1 MKLKVFFILSLV
13 FCLIVAAVAPAA
25 YAEEP
30 PALGDFIDRY
40 GPLLGDGLDALTDW
54 LDGKAASLAPE
65 LRETLRDIDT
75 EALFSDL
82 TDLIGETR
90 GMDDD
95 ALRAA
100 VLALAERHGVHLVD
114 RQVEQ
119 LMKLCRTL
127 EKLDARQLRE
137 RMDALRDALGDDAV
151 PGGLRGVWNSVVRAL
166 TDAAN
171 WLSRAV
177 GGWFR

>member
-1 MKLKVFFILSLV
+1 MKLKVFFILSLA
-13 FCLIVAAVAPAA
+13 FCLIVAAVTPAV

-90 GMDDD
+90 GMDAD
-95 ALRAA
+95 AGVVRNLQQGGRERPRRAA
-100 VLALAERHGVHLVD
+100 LPRHRH
-114 RQVEQ
+114 
-119 LMKLCRTL
+119 
-127 EKLDARQLRE
+127 
-137 RMDALRDALGDDAV
+137 
-151 PGGLRGVWNSVVRAL
+151 
-166 TDAAN
+166 
-171 WLSRAV
+171 
-177 GGWFR
+177 